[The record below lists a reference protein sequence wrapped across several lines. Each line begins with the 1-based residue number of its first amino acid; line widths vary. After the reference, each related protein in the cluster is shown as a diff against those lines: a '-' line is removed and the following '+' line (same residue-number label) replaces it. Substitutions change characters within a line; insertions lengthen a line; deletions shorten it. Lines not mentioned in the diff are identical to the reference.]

1 MGMFIGSDSEWECS
15 LVDPKELEGIVY
27 WEFGDGE
34 VGCGSG
40 PDIETAAINAI
51 EDFYF
56 LQGNV

>member
-1 MGMFIGSDSEWECS
+1 

-56 LQGNV
+56 RQGNV